1 MEWEEIAL
9 QLLDKKLYL
18 SALELYYELLE
29 HNHEIGSL
37 RDFFSNPGN
46 FETFY
51 NIPRST
57 SLQTFDSLDL
67 VSRFSDDDPVAVAD
81 ERVTVLEF
89 ELRKAQDTINALR
102 GTLTTSAAPEH
113 KVRSATNSEHK
124 GQILPYE
131 KRCLNFLISEYLLT
145 QNCKLTAIT
154 LSEES
159 GDQDLEDWE
168 DVGLNCP
175 RPPSLLEIYRAS
187 DHHQIQSL
195 EEKCKHLE
203 DKCSALTA
211 EMNSSISQITQLKKL
226 LSEYEENLK
235 TSETNTP
242 DLKTRKSGSDG
253 NVIVYFEEGTVKT
266 KDERNRRQISDC
278 SVITQDSS
286 DKERCHDAGS
296 AVGSMTSFS
305 TNDDSVKRQE
315 MELSLAEAT
324 RESPVPTNR
333 SESAEETEGDG
344 GVSEGDE
351 GVSEGIVSATEDEME
366 VEDRDGET
374 LMEDTVTHLSPDQDV
389 GHDPLDPESI
399 LIDSSPETSL
409 RTPQS
414 KSEETLTPVT
424 AKESKSEENSAVP
437 DNPEVETGKQ
447 ITEPSESVHEERTE
461 SGEVE
466 EDSVVEEQKEN
477 DGSKSTRE
485 SSDVEIISSSEAN
498 TCNQIEENI
507 SGSDRTSPE
516 TAPETEVTNPE
527 FSVSIS
533 FAQSLKVLVE
543 GAVQCRLSEEI
554 SHISDDPILV
564 MGRCLPH
571 IMPHVL
577 LNKREELLPVILCLA
592 VQHPDPTTRDNLLH
606 LLFNLVKKPDF
617 DQRQIIRAGCVAFAR
632 SVDRRRLEE
641 ELLPQC
647 WEQITDKFVERRLLV
662 AETCGTLS
670 AHISVEVCSSL
681 ILSILKQVLDD
692 KDESVRECSVKNL
705 ALLVTRI
712 YNSHKSSDLLHIL
725 KCTLNDSSSKV
736 QQTSLRFYLPALSC
750 WLLSRGQYLQTCYN
764 FLLQQLLSSIQSNS
778 ARQTAIY
785 LQSLT
790 VSSVFVLASLI
801 KELISDAPGE
811 TMSESTDESHLGLL
825 DPGVLL
831 CVSKSQYKS
840 ALSNFN
846 TSLVQQRLPNS
857 VQTQTD
863 WFKSTAVS
871 CFVECIKC
879 VKDKTLLADFTK
891 LLAHMQTVL
900 GRTFIQHVVR
910 PCLLEHV
917 TDSRVLPVYCAGIL
931 AVNEEDRGELKE
943 FLGDT
948 LNQYA
953 QQYLQVEPLTETF
966 AELSQSRALLHIL
979 VNVLNT
985 ALREATNPHMKGI
998 IAKICKGL
1006 CDCADP
1012 QDIVTHVMPILT
1024 RLANDPDVFVQTST
1038 VISFAVMLQRS
1049 SGSVS
1054 SVREQLDK
1062 FISESVSADVH
1073 VMMCELIESFTL
1085 VLPLCNPD
1093 IQRDFLIPRLATIG
1107 VSNSAITNKTKRRD
1121 ITERLILAYKAILCC
1136 YMTTDTIEH
1145 YIVPGLQAL
1154 LTDTQDVVPEKQ
1166 QTVDLM
1172 LREVVSK
1179 TAMANKDQRPS
1190 NAFGSKVSGFFKK
1203 K

>member
-1 MEWEEIAL
+1 MEWEEIAVA
-9 QLLDKKLYL
+9 LLDKKLYL

-29 HNHEIGSL
+29 HNHEINSL

-67 VSRFSDDDPVAVAD
+67 VSRYSDDDPVNVAD

-102 GTLTTSAAPEH
+102 GTLTSSAAPEH
-113 KVRSATNSEHK
+113 KERNSSNSEHK
-124 GQILPYE
+124 GPILPYE
-131 KRCLNFLISEYLLT
+131 RRCLNFLISEHLLT

-175 RPPSLLEIYRAS
+175 RPPSLLGIYRTS

-195 EEKCKHLE
+195 EEKCKVLE
-203 DKCSALTA
+203 NKCSALTS
-211 EMNSSISQITQLKKL
+211 EMNASISQITQLKKL
-226 LSEYEENLK
+226 LSETEESVK
-235 TSETNTP
+235 TTEKNST
-242 DLKTRKSGSDG
+242 DLEPRKSESSDG
-253 NVIVYFEEGTVKT
+253 NVIVYFEEGAVKT
-266 KDERNRRQISDC
+266 KDERNRRQTSDC

-286 DKERCHDAGS
+286 DKERCQDAGS
-296 AVGSMTSFS
+296 AVGSMTSYS
-305 TNDDSVKRQE
+305 TNDDSLKVMRHE
-315 MELSLAEAT
+315 VELSLAEAT
-324 RESPVPTNR
+324 RESPVSTSP
-333 SESAEETEGDG
+333 SEIGDQEDEDAGVEADG
-344 GVSEGDE
+344 GVSD
-351 GVSEGIVSATEDEME
+351 GIVSVTEDEQDIE
-366 VEDRDGET
+366 ERDGET
-374 LMEDTVTHLSPDQDV
+374 LSLREDTVKSISPVQDAENN
-389 GHDPLDPESI
+389 PLDVELKPSEV
-399 LIDSSPETSL
+399 SPEDV
-409 RTPQS
+409 
-414 KSEETLTPVT
+414 KIEE
-424 AKESKSEENSAVP
+424 S
-437 DNPEVETGKQ
+437 PEVEEQAAESSDSVCDQGKE
-447 ITEPSESVHEERTE
+447 TPVF
-461 SGEVE
+461 VE
-466 EDSVVEEQKEN
+466 EEQNEN
-477 DGSKSTRE
+477 ISSKNTTRE
-485 SSDVEIISSSEAN
+485 SSDVEVISSSDCN
-498 TCNQIEENI
+498 TGNQVGENI
-507 SGSDRTSPE
+507 SGSDGDRTSPE
-516 TAPETEVTNPE
+516 TAPDTGITLPE
-527 FSVSIS
+527 YSVSHF
-533 FAQSLKVLVE
+533 FANSLKVLVE
-543 GAVQCRLSEEI
+543 GAGQCRLSEEI

-592 VQHPDPTTRDNLLH
+592 VQHPNPTTRDSLLH

-617 DQRQIIRAGCVAFAR
+617 DQRQIIRAGCEAFAR

-647 WEQITDKFVERRLLV
+647 WEQIADKFVERRLLV
-662 AETCGTLS
+662 AETCGSLS
-670 AHISVEVCSSL
+670 VHFSVDVCSSL

-692 KDESVRECSVKNL
+692 KDESVRESAVKNL
-705 ALLVTRI
+705 SLVITRI
-712 YNSHKSSDLLHIL
+712 YNEHKASDLLQIL
-725 KCTLNDSSSKV
+725 RNTLHDSSSKV

-750 WLLSRGQYLQTCYN
+750 WLLSRDHYLQTCYN
-764 FLLQQLLSSIQSNS
+764 MLLQQLLSSIQSASS
-778 ARQTAIY
+778 ARHIAIY
-785 LQSLT
+785 LQSLN
-790 VSSVFVLASLI
+790 VSNVFVLAGML
-801 KELISDAPGE
+801 KPLVTDAPADA
-811 TMSESTDESHLGLL
+811 MSQSTDESHLGLL
-825 DPGVLL
+825 DP
-831 CVSKSQYKS
+831 CVILSITKSQYTS
-840 ALSNFN
+840 ALSSLN
-846 TSLVQQRLPNS
+846 TSIVQQSLPES
-857 VQTQTD
+857 VQIQTE
-863 WFKSTAVS
+863 WYRSTAVP
-871 CFVECIKC
+871 CLVECIKS
-879 VKDKTLLADFTK
+879 VKDKSLMADFTK
-891 LLAHMQTVL
+891 LLAQMQMVI
-900 GRTFIQHVVR
+900 GRTFVQHVVR
-910 PCLLEHV
+910 PVLLEHV
-917 TDSRVLPVYCAGIL
+917 MDARVLPVYCAGIL
-931 AVNEEDRGELKE
+931 AANEEDRAELKE

-953 QQYLQVEPLTETF
+953 HQYLDVGPLTETF
-966 AELSQSRALLHIL
+966 AELSLTRSVLHIL

-1054 SVREQLDK
+1054 SIREQLDK
-1062 FISESVSADVH
+1062 FISESVSSDVH

-1136 YMTTDTIEH
+1136 YISTDTIEH

-1154 LTDTQDVVPEKQ
+1154 LTDAQEVVPDKQ
-1166 QTVDLM
+1166 PTVDIM
-1172 LREVVSK
+1172 LREVLSK
-1179 TAMANKDQRPS
+1179 TSMASKDQRPS
-1190 NAFGSKVSGFFKK
+1190 NAFGSKMSGFFKK